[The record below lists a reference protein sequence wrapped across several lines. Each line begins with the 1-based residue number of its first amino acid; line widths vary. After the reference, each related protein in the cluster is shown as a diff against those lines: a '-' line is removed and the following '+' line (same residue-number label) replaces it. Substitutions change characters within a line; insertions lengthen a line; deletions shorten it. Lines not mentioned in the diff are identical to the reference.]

1 MIRPARP
8 HLSRE
13 LAVHGGMFGGA
24 LALTLIAW
32 WPATHGWFLLDDYRW
47 LLPSDRRFDV
57 PRSFIST
64 WGHGYAYRPLMR
76 LSFLADLQV
85 FAWDARG
92 WHLHNLT
99 LHAVNATLLF
109 SLIRAATSLWLPA
122 VATAALFAVSP
133 AGHENVAWI
142 SGRTYVLGG
151 CFFLLS
157 ANLLLRSVQAPDTHD
172 ARLGAR
178 LFWSGVAAFVAAM
191 ASYEP
196 TMVLPLV
203 AWATVRCFPSL
214 IAAPPATVSRRLRDL
229 FLVLVV
235 FAVCRVILL
244 RGHAGDVGGWS
255 ALWIVEPIRYYVTVY
270 VLNGHIARTIVPIV
284 VIAALV
290 ASAFLTRS
298 ASVPASARRLPLFLA
313 IAAFLLF
320 LPFINVAG
328 VADRF
333 FYLVQIPA
341 IAAIVLL
348 LWLIGRASRA
358 GAVIATAAALVLTIA
373 GATDC
378 RQAAREWTAAGTIA
392 RSVAD
397 DLQRMYPTWP
407 SGTDLVVDT
416 LPRQIGR
423 ASIYVLYTKESM
435 LQHQPRP
442 VTIDAR
448 VYFGE
453 ELAASPAL
461 RAARGERPAKYFRF
475 DARTYGLTELSA
487 MEWEMVHASAA
498 R

>member
-1 MIRPARP
+1 MIRPVRP
-8 HLSRE
+8 HVARE
-13 LAVHGGMFGGA
+13 LAVHGAVLGGA

-32 WPATHGWFLLDDYRW
+32 WPAIHGWFLLDDYRW

-85 FAWDARG
+85 FGWDARG
-92 WHLHNLT
+92 WHLHNLA
-99 LHAVNATLLF
+99 LHAVNATLLV
-109 SLIRAATSLWLPA
+109 SLIRAATGLWRPA
-122 VATAALFAVSP
+122 VAMAALFAVSP

-151 CFFLLS
+151 TFFLLS
-157 ANLLLRSVQAPDTHD
+157 ANLILRSLLTPTAD
-172 ARLGAR
+172 AR
-178 LFWSGVAAFVAAM
+178 LFWAGVAAYVAAM
-191 ASYEP
+191 ATYEP
-196 TMVLPLV
+196 TMILPLL

-214 IAAPPATVSRRLRDL
+214 ILAPSATVSRRLRDL

-244 RGHAGDVGGWS
+244 RGHVGDVGGWS
-255 ALWIVEPIRYYVTVY
+255 ALWIYGPIRYYVTYYMV
-270 VLNGHIARTIVPIV
+270 NGHPARTAVALV
-284 VIAALV
+284 VIAAWL
-290 ASAFLTRS
+290 ASAILMRG
-298 ASVPASARRLPLFLA
+298 APASARRLPLFLA
-313 IAAFLLF
+313 MAAFVLF
-320 LPFINVAG
+320 LPFINVVG

-333 FYLVQIPA
+333 FYLIQIAA
-341 IAAIVLL
+341 IGAIVLL
-348 LWLIGRASRA
+348 LWLIARGSRV
-358 GAVIATAAALVLTIA
+358 GATIAAAATLVLTVA
-373 GATDC
+373 GAADC
-378 RQAAREWTAAGTIA
+378 RQAAREWTAAGTVA

-397 DLQRMYPTWP
+397 DLHRMYPAWP
-407 SGTDLVVDT
+407 DGTDIVMDA

-423 ASIYVLYTKESM
+423 GSVYVLYTKESM

-453 ELAASPAL
+453 ELAASPEL
-461 RAARGERPAKYFRF
+461 RASRGARPAKYFRF

-487 MEWEMVHASAA
+487 MEWEMAHAAAA